1 VSTFVDHVEV
11 PAIATEAAA
20 LALLAMQAVITG
32 TVLARQLERA
42 CFDTWKSGVERDMG
56 MLRYAAGEPLSTAL
70 ASSVEA
76 MRTSTALRE
85 ELEDALQGLLP
96 WCGSV
101 QVREAFQAFH
111 LQDRRLQ

>member
-1 VSTFVDHVEV
+1 
-11 PAIATEAAA
+11 
-20 LALLAMQAVITG
+20 
-32 TVLARQLERA
+32 
-42 CFDTWKSGVERDMG
+42 
-56 MLRYAAGEPLSTAL
+56 LSTEL